1 MKKALKYM
9 LLALSLISVGNV
21 AGCDGGVSERFV
33 MTASVDNV
41 ADRIEVTVIEAPYGN
56 TGPFWVITSE
66 ETVIL
71 GKDGKKI
78 GREDINPGDKLEITW
93 GGQVM
98 MSYPPQIAALKI
110 RVI

>member
-9 LLALSLISVGNV
+9 LLALSVISVGAV
-21 AGCDGGVSERFV
+21 SGCCRTDGEDFT
-33 MTASVDNV
+33 MTAVVDNMS
-41 ADRIEVTVIEAPYGN
+41 DRIEVTVIEAPYGN

-66 ETVIL
+66 QTVFL
-71 GKDGKKI
+71 GKDGEKI
-78 GREDINPGDKLEITW
+78 KREDIKPGDELEITW

-110 RVI
+110 RIL

>member
-1 MKKALKYM
+1 MIKALKYM
-9 LLALSLISVGNV
+9 LLALSLLSVGNA
-21 AGCDGGVSERFV
+21 AGCDGGDSEHFV
-33 MTASVDNV
+33 MTARVDNV
-41 ADRIEVTVIEAPYGN
+41 LDKIEVTVIEAPYGN

-66 ETVIL
+66 QTVFL
-71 GKDGKKI
+71 GKGGEKI
-78 GREDINPGDKLEITW
+78 SREDINPGDELEITW